1 MLARIG
7 WFSLIGFIWLF
18 LFSIPIDKNNRVFDV
33 GFNLIVDSVPVNW
46 AVSTVQEYIDS
57 TKGAK
62 NPAAG
67 GTFAKGLMGK
77 SSSF

>member
-1 MLARIG
+1 MLAKIG
-7 WFSLIGFIWLF
+7 WFSLFGFIWLF
-18 LFSIPIDKNNRVFDV
+18 LFSIPINKDQRVFDV
-33 GFNLIVDSVPVNW
+33 GFNYVVDSVPVNW

-62 NPAAG
+62 NHGNG
-67 GTFAKGLMGK
+67 GTVAKSLFGK